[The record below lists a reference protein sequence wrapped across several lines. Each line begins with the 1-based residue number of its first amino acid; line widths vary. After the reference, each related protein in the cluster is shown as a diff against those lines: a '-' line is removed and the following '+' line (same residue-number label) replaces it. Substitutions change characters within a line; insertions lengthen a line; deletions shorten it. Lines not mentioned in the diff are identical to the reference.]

1 MITSRAGLTAVRR
14 AAKPSNFFTP
24 TASALLVQAQQPLQ
38 IRRTAATQPMTPLDA
53 QSLLAK
59 QRLQRPVA
67 PHLEIYDKKQTY
79 LGSSIWQRFT
89 GMFFTGS
96 LYAYSI
102 GYLVAPLAGWHL
114 ESASVAAAFA
124 GLPLLVKG
132 GVKVGLAWPFVYHLI
147 NGIKHLWND
156 STAKGFRKATIK
168 RTEYIVWGSSTVVA
182 LGLAFLL

>member
-14 AAKPSNFFTP
+14 AAVKPSTFFTA
-24 TASALLVQAQQPLQ
+24 TALTTPRQVRS
-38 IRRTAATQPMTPLDA
+38 AATQSLTPTDG
-53 QSLLAK
+53 QSILAK
-59 QRLQRPVA
+59 QRLQRPVS
-67 PHLEIYDKKQTY
+67 PHLEIYDKNQTFF
-79 LGSSIWQRFT
+79 GSSIWQRFT

-114 ESASVAAAFA
+114 ESASIAAAFA
-124 GLPLLVKG
+124 TLPVVVKG
-132 GVKVGLAWPFVYHLI
+132 GFKMVLAFPFVFHGF
-147 NGIKHLWND
+147 NGVKHLVHD

-168 RTEYIVWGSSTVVA
+168 QNEYLIWGSSAVVA